1 MKVLVTGATG
11 YLGRHIVRV
20 LSEAGHTVVGV
31 SRSGSPVEHASAMVQ
46 GDVTDP
52 STFQEAL
59 EDAEWLVHGA
69 GLVSHDVEDARKLYE
84 LHVLGT
90 ERTLEAAK
98 AAGIQKVVYLSTSGT
113 VCVTDKPETHNETGP
128 TPIEVIQKWPY
139 YRSKLFAEEVAL
151 KLSSEQMPIVSLNP
165 SLLLGPGDITGES
178 TKSVRMFLE
187 DKIPVSPPGG
197 LSFVDVRDVAAVLP
211 AAFEKGR
218 GGERYLLGGGNM
230 TFQVFYNRL
239 AQILDK
245 PAPSFTAP
253 RILTRRLFE
262 GMPRLGKDGL
272 GFGFSV
278 DRVGLLQASHFWYVD
293 DNKARKALGF
303 VTRDPNVCL
312 RDTCADLLWEGGSR
326 FAPPERS
333 GLKG

>member
-20 LSEAGHTVVGV
+20 LAAAGHHVVGV
-31 SRSGSPVEHASAMVQ
+31 SRSGSPVEHAAEMVT

-52 STFQEAL
+52 ASFQGAL
-59 EDAEWLVHGA
+59 EDADWLVHGA
-69 GLVSHDVEDARKLYE
+69 GLVSHDVEDARKLYQ

-90 ERTLEAAK
+90 ERTLEAAR
-98 AAGIQKVVYLSTSGT
+98 AAGVKKVVYLSTSGT
-113 VCVTDKPETHNETGP
+113 VCVTDKSETRDETGG

-151 KLSSEQMPIVSLNP
+151 KLSSDEMPIVSLNP

-178 TKSVRMFLE
+178 TKSVRLFLE
-187 DKIPVSPPGG
+187 DKIPMSPPGG
-197 LSFVDVRDVAAVLP
+197 LSFVDVRDAAAVVP
-211 AAFEKGR
+211 TAFEKGR

-245 PAPSFTAP
+245 PAPNFTAP

-262 GMPRLGKDGL
+262 SVPRLGRDGL

-293 DNKARKALGF
+293 DSKARRELDF

-326 FAPPERS
+326 FAPPERT
-333 GLKG
+333 GLPS